1 MTVNTGCSTNK
12 LSDALNEAINNHYAV
27 NTNKSLLNENINQY
41 TTTNIWLNKYNTL
54 TTCSTLTYISDEE
67 LIAEVKRR
75 KIPVLKLI
83 QPEYNWKH
91 NRLVTNNL
99 RYLI

>member
-1 MTVNTGCSTNK
+1 MAINNGCATNK
-12 LSDALNEAINNHYAV
+12 LSDAINNHYAAK
-27 NTNKSLLNENINQY
+27 TNKSLLNESINLS
-41 TTTNIWLNKYNTL
+41 TNIWLNKYNTL
-54 TTCSTLTYISDEE
+54 TTCNTLTYISDEE

-75 KIPVLKLI
+75 KIPVSKLI

-91 NRLVTNNL
+91 HRLVTNNL